1 MRISDWSSDVCSSDL
16 EEDNRPAGAWT
27 VTPYQG
33 LGAWI
38 DVYDWTDEFTGGD
51 PPVGLDDIDAMAE
64 AGIQTVFVQVA
75 HNRSADD
82 VSEPERLDSTIDKA
96 HDRGMQ
102 VVAWYLQTLVDT
114 ATDLRRLVAASE
126 LDVDGLGVD
135 NESVEIADP
144 EERTRR
150 RV

>member
-82 VSEPERLDSTIDKA
+82 VSEPERLDSIIDKA
-96 HDRGMQ
+96 HR
-102 VVAWYLQTLVDT
+102 T
-114 ATDLRRLVAASE
+114 
-126 LDVDGLGVD
+126 
-135 NESVEIADP
+135 
-144 EERTRR
+144 EERRVGKGCVSTCRTRC
-150 RV
+150 VPYH

>member
-1 MRISDWSSDVCSSDL
+1 MQ

-75 HNRSADD
+75 HHRSADD
-82 VSEPERLDSTIDKA
+82 LSEPERLDSILEQA
-96 HDRGMQ
+96 HDRGMH
-102 VVAWYLQTLVDT
+102 VAAWYLPS
-114 ATDLRRLVAASE
+114 SE
-126 LDVDGLGVD
+126 ESRDGKSGVR
-135 NESVEIADP
+135 NG
-144 EERTRR
+144 
-150 RV
+150 